1 MQKVIQ
7 KTKNSKDVCALVKE
21 LSNPKGVEFFSK
33 PMFMVA
39 IHLLYKKIK
48 DDSLQLPTHVPQSL
62 LESSGLSG
70 PIKSSPAPVYET
82 TTLQSLS
89 GAEGTRS

>member
-1 MQKVIQ
+1 M
-7 KTKNSKDVCALVKE
+7 TKSSKDVCAQAWE
-21 LSNPKGVEFFSK
+21 LSNPNGEDFFTK

-39 IHLLYKKIK
+39 IHLLYKKKK
-48 DDSLQLPTHVPQSL
+48 DDSLQLPLHVPQSL

-82 TTLQSLS
+82 TALQSFS
-89 GAEGTRS
+89 GAVGARS